1 MDKAVDDEA
10 GGPGFNPYILQKILH
25 FLNIFFQTFKAK
37 GQERTWLQALI
48 FDLGMSTH
56 YVGIDLD

>member
-1 MDKAVDDEA
+1 MVKALDHDAE
-10 GGPGFNPYILQKILH
+10 GPGFNPHILQKILR
-25 FLNIFFQTFKAK
+25 FLSIFFQTFKAK